1 MIGAYSDYQTE
12 LSDLI
17 IELRDVRN
25 WTYKQIA
32 EHLIV
37 KGYRSPRGFDLGP
50 ESVFSIYKKRKIRD
64 ERLNAP
70 PELVISQIEVIRPSG
85 SAYLVGQESTQV
97 MCYS

>member
-1 MIGAYSDYQTE
+1 MIGAYSDYQTD

-32 EHLIV
+32 DHLIAE
-37 KGYRSPRGFDLGP
+37 GYCSPRGFDLSP
-50 ESVFSIYKKRKIRD
+50 ESVFSIYKKRKIRN

-85 SAYLVGQESTQV
+85 GAYSLGIKPAPV
-97 MCYS
+97 MGYS

>member
-37 KGYRSPRGFDLGP
+37 KGYRSPRGF
-50 ESVFSIYKKRKIRD
+50 I
-64 ERLNAP
+64 
-70 PELVISQIEVIRPSG
+70 
-85 SAYLVGQESTQV
+85 
-97 MCYS
+97 